1 MKGKW
6 PRPSEALPVILVT
19 GATGRVG
26 YPLLEALADAGAEV
40 TAMVRVPAKGADLP
54 GTTKHIVASFDDPPP
69 AEVLQTFDRIFLLSP
84 ALQEQAELEIQFID
98 AVLAAGHRPHILKMA
113 ADGFQDPGVEVRFVR
128 SHREVAVHL
137 AASGLPVSY
146 LAPGIY
152 METLLAAADR
162 IRREGML
169 YAPSG
174 PGRAAYVAA
183 SDVADVAARVLTTR
197 GHEDRTYVLTGP
209 EALTG
214 QQLAR
219 RISTVFG
226 REVGYADR
234 PAAQVRDEL
243 LARGLGQWEVDGALE
258 LSDWVREGGAATVTA
273 DVPELAGHPATPV
286 VDWLDDNRAAFLDFP
301 PGVPPDLF

>member
-1 MKGKW
+1 
-6 PRPSEALPVILVT
+6 VILVT

-40 TAMVRVPAKGADLP
+40 TAMVRVPATGADLP
-54 GTTKHIVASFDDPPP
+54 GAVKPLVASFDDPPP
-69 AEVLQTFDRIFLLSP
+69 AGVLQSFDRIFLLSP
-84 ALQEQAELEIQFID
+84 AVPEQAELEIRFID
-98 AVLAAGHRPHILKMA
+98 AVLAAGHRPHIVKMA
-113 ADGFQDPGVEVRFVR
+113 VDGFQDPGVEVRFVR
-128 SHREVAVHL
+128 SHREIAAHL
-137 AASGLPVSY
+137 EASGLPVSY
-146 LAPGIY
+146 LAPSIY
-152 METLLAAADR
+152 METLLAAA
-162 IRREGML
+162 RRVNRAGML
-169 YAPSG
+169 YTPAG
-174 PGRAAYVAA
+174 AGRAAYVAA
-183 SDVADVAARVLTTR
+183 RDVADVAARVLTTP

-226 REVGYADR
+226 REVGYADQ

-243 LARGLGQWEVDGALE
+243 LASGLGQWEVDGALE
-258 LSDWVREGGAATVTA
+258 LSDWVREGGASTVTA

-301 PGVPPDLF
+301 PDVPPDLF

>member
-1 MKGKW
+1 M
-6 PRPSEALPVILVT
+6 ILVT

-26 YPLLEALADAGAEV
+26 YPLLEALADTGAEV

-54 GTTKHIVASFDDPPP
+54 GATKHIVASFDDPPP
-69 AEVLQTFDRIFLLSP
+69 AGVLQTFDRIFLLSP
-84 ALQEQAELEIQFID
+84 ALEEQAELEIRFID
-98 AVLAAGHRPHILKMA
+98 AVLAAGHQPHIVKMA
-113 ADGFQDPGVEVRFVR
+113 VDGFQDPGVEVRFVR

-183 SDVADVAARVLTTR
+183 SDVADVAARVLTTA
-197 GHEDRTYVLTGP
+197 GHEDRTYVPTGP
-209 EALTG
+209 AALSG
-214 QQLAR
+214 EQLAR
-219 RISTVFG
+219 RISTVFA
-226 REVGYADR
+226 RDVGYTDL
-234 PAAQVRDEL
+234 PATQARDEL
-243 LARGLGQWEVDGALE
+243 LASGLSQWEVDGALE
-258 LSDWVREGGAATVTA
+258 LYDWVRQGGAATVTA
-273 DVPELAGHPATPV
+273 DVPEVTGHPATPV
-286 VDWLDDNRAAFLDFP
+286 TDWLDDNRAAFLDFP
-301 PGVPPDLF
+301 PEVPPDVF

>member
-1 MKGKW
+1 M
-6 PRPSEALPVILVT
+6 ILVT

-54 GTTKHIVASFDDPPP
+54 GAAKYIVASFDDPPP
-69 AEVLQTFDRIFLLSP
+69 AEVLPAFDRIFLLSP
-84 ALQEQAELEIQFID
+84 AIEEQAELEIRFID
-98 AVLAAGHRPHILKMA
+98 AVLAAGHRPHIVKMA

-128 SHREVAVHL
+128 SHRAVAVHL

-152 METLLAAADR
+152 METLLAAAER
-162 IRREGML
+162 IRREGIL

-183 SDVADVAARVLTTR
+183 SDVADVAARVLTTP

-209 EALTG
+209 EALSG
-214 QQLAR
+214 QQVAR
-219 RISTVFG
+219 RISTVFA
-226 REVGYADR
+226 RDVGYTDL
-234 PAAQVRDEL
+234 PATQARAEL
-243 LARGLGQWEVDGALE
+243 LASGLSQWEVDGALE
-258 LSDWVREGGAATVTA
+258 LHDWVRQGGAATVTA
-273 DVPELAGHPATPV
+273 DVPEVTGHPAQPV
-286 VDWLDDNRAAFLDFP
+286 EDWLDANRAAFLGVAP
-301 PGVPPDLF
+301 EVPPDVF

>member
-1 MKGKW
+1 M
-6 PRPSEALPVILVT
+6 ILVT

-26 YPLLEALADAGAEV
+26 YPLLEALADTGAEV
-40 TAMVRVPAKGADLP
+40 TAMVRVPAKGDDLP
-54 GTTKHIVASFDDPPP
+54 GAAKYIVASFDDPPP

-84 ALQEQAELEIQFID
+84 DLEQQAELEIQFID
-98 AVLAAGHRPHILKMA
+98 AVLVAGHRPHIVKMA

-162 IRREGML
+162 IRREATL
-169 YAPSG
+169 YVPSG

-183 SDVADVAARVLTTR
+183 SDVADVAARVLTSP

-209 EALTG
+209 QALSG
-214 QQLAR
+214 EQLAR
-219 RISTVFG
+219 RISTVFA
-226 REVGYADR
+226 RDVGYTDL
-234 PAAQVRDEL
+234 PATQARAEL
-243 LARGLGQWEVDGALE
+243 LASGLSQWEVDGALE
-258 LSDWVREGGAATVTA
+258 LSDWVRQGGAATVTA
-273 DVPELAGHPATPV
+273 DVAEVAGHPARPV
-286 VDWLDDNRAAFLDFP
+286 EDWLDDNRAAFLGVAP
-301 PGVPPDLF
+301 EVPPDVF

>member
-1 MKGKW
+1 M
-6 PRPSEALPVILVT
+6 ILVT

-54 GTTKHIVASFDDPPP
+54 GAVKPLVASFDDPPP
-69 AEVLQTFDRIFLLSP
+69 AGVLQSFDRIFLLSP
-84 ALQEQAELEIQFID
+84 AIQEQAELEIRFID
-98 AVLAAGHRPHILKMA
+98 AVLAAGHRPHIVKMA
-113 ADGFQDPGVEVRFVR
+113 MDGFQDPGVEVRFVR
-128 SHREVAVHL
+128 SHREIAAHL
-137 AASGLPVSY
+137 EASGLPVSY
-146 LAPGIY
+146 LAQAIY
-152 METLLAAADR
+152 LETLLAAAGR
-162 IRREGML
+162 VSRQGML
-169 YAPSG
+169 YTPAGS
-174 PGRAAYVAA
+174 GRAAYVAA
-183 SDVADVAARVLTTR
+183 RDVADVAARVLTTP

-243 LARGLGQWEVDGALE
+243 LASGLGQWEVDGALE

-273 DVPELAGHPATPV
+273 DVPEVAGHPATRV
-286 VDWLDDNRAAFLDFP
+286 EDWLDDNRAAFLDFP
-301 PGVPPDLF
+301 PDLPPDVF

>member
-1 MKGKW
+1 M
-6 PRPSEALPVILVT
+6 ILVT

-26 YPLLEALADAGAEV
+26 YPLLEALADAGADV

-54 GTTKHIVASFDDPPP
+54 GTAKYIVASFDDPPP
-69 AEVLQTFDRIFLLSP
+69 AGALQTFDRIFLLSP
-84 ALQEQAELEIQFID
+84 ALEEQAELEIRFID
-98 AVLAAGHRPHILKMA
+98 AVLAAGHRPHIVKLA
-113 ADGFQDPGVEVRFVR
+113 ADGFQDPGVEVRFMR
-128 SHREVAVHL
+128 SHREVAGHL

-146 LAPGIY
+146 LAPSIY
-152 METLLAAADR
+152 LETLLAAAGR
-162 IRREGML
+162 IRSQGLL

-183 SDVADVAARVLTTR
+183 RDVADVAARVLTSP

-209 EALTG
+209 AALTG

-226 REVGYADR
+226 RDVDYADR
-234 PAAQVRDEL
+234 PATQVRDEL

-258 LSDWVREGGAATVTA
+258 LSDWVREGGAAQVTA
-273 DVPELAGHPATPV
+273 DVPEVAGHPATSV
-286 VDWLDDNRAAFLDFP
+286 EDWLDDNRAAFLGAAP
-301 PGVPPDLF
+301 EVPPDVF